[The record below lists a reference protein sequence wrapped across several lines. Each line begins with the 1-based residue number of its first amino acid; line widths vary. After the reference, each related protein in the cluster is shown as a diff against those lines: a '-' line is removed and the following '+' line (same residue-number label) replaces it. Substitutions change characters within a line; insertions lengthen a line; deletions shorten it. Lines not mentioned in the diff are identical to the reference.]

1 MSMLDPAIAFA
12 SLILG
17 FRLLSCPM
25 VTSEDL
31 QRLKNEVV
39 TEMKAAHAEEMQ
51 ELKSMIAALINDQ
64 QSEQP

>member
-1 MSMLDPAIAFA
+1 
-12 SLILG
+12 
-17 FRLLSCPM
+17 M